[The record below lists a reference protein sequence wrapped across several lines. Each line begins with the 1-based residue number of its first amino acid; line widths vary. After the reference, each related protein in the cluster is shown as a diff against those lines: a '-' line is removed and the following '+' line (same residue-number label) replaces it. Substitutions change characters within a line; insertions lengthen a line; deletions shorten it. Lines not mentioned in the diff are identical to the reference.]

1 MDDKCL
7 DADVIAATFLPD
19 GRVVRPDGVAVT
31 GRAEILAEQNESVD
45 RFRATHHMLTDHIVT
60 RSGDTAQ
67 VRANMQAMHLWNDAG
82 NSAELQTHFVA
93 GVLRAS
99 AELTPDGWRL
109 SELTMRPTWRTGAT
123 TRMFLRAAGLNR
135 DELYVNAGCLRKC
148 AQVAGV

>member
-1 MDDKCL
+1 MTIPMLLSAYFAAIDDKCL
-7 DADVIAATFLPD
+7 DADVVAATFLPD
-19 GRVVRPDGVAVT
+19 GRVVRPDGVALT
-31 GRAEILAEQNESVD
+31 GRAEILVEQNESFA

-93 GVLRAS
+93 GGVLRAS

-123 TRMFLRAAGLNR
+123 TRMFLPAYR
-135 DELYVNAGCLRKC
+135 
-148 AQVAGV
+148 

>member
-1 MDDKCL
+1 MPTSSRRRSCPTAGWYDPTESRSP
-7 DADVIAATFLPD
+7 A
-19 GRVVRPDGVAVT
+19 G
-31 GRAEILAEQNESVD
+31 AEILVEQNESFA

-93 GVLRAS
+93 GGVLRAS

-123 TRMFLRAAGLNR
+123 TRMFLPAHR
-135 DELYVNAGCLRKC
+135 
-148 AQVAGV
+148 

>member
-1 MDDKCL
+1 
-7 DADVIAATFLPD
+7 
-19 GRVVRPDGVAVT
+19 
-31 GRAEILAEQNESVD
+31 
-45 RFRATHHMLTDHIVT
+45 MLTDHVVT

-93 GVLRAS
+93 GGVLRAS

-123 TRMFLRAAGLNR
+123 TRMFLPAHR
-135 DELYVNAGCLRKC
+135 
-148 AQVAGV
+148 